1 MKDRDSKGRFREG
14 IIPHNKGK
22 KFVHS
27 GSFKKGHKINVG
39 RKRIFSDEWKKNM
52 FRNLIEKKK
61 NKKWVKPTLVFV
73 LIGSFLVF
81 GIWAVAN
88 NFTAQSLNLS
98 IFSREGVVSAS
109 GFDPTELNKA
119 EHLDSNKNFISDIYP
134 EVKALDDIWSE
145 TIPSD
150 DYVRVTFEKNLT
162 SKNDITLY
170 PRVISGTPK
179 IEVYE
184 ADGTEIIAEFTN
196 IISNEYN
203 KVYLTNLDGTQ
214 DTFDLKIIGGSVDF
228 DYVIDPSP
236 AINFTDPTPSNNTF
250 QSNTDVYVNV
260 STSNASN
267 HSAFIDWDRSLRLWM
282 PFDSRNSSGDPTD
295 LSTWSNNGS
304 AINGAVYTSSGIR
317 GDAFSFDGV
326 DDYIVI
332 SDSASL
338 LDLPTTAL
346 SFSAWVNVKNDG
358 TNDYIFTKAV
368 STGTYGW
375 TFYVDKYRRA
385 ALVMQRATTDMTI
398 LSALNTLPV
407 YTNGWFHLAVT
418 YPGGDTA
425 TDVNIYVN
433 GAEVSSYQTQT
444 DGNGTYQSDSGHDA
458 RIARSGYSAYFNGS
472 LDEVMIF
479 NRALTPEE
487 INASYNAGSYRLF
500 KNFTS
505 LADGNYNYTAHV
517 IDALGYTN
525 QTEQR
530 TVTIDTTY
538 PTWENNKTN
547 LTASTPQGNLVYFNI
562 TLNDTNP
569 GTYVFSWYNGTDWAN
584 DSATS
589 YTNGQ
594 EVQVTKTITADTGDI
609 NWTWY
614 FNDTAGNSNQSDVWS
629 VTLTVGDTTPPNVT
643 INTPLNQTY
652 ATTSIIFN
660 VTALDETGMGGCL
673 YSLNAGNTNVTMTNS
688 STSPTYWNATDN
700 NVVQGSSTATF
711 YCNDTANNIN
721 NSETVTFFIDS
732 INPEMTFDYPV
743 NISYDAEVTI
753 LNYTYT
759 ETNPGYCQWSND
771 TGTTKS
777 APVTMGINWT
787 GLSSIEGSNTW
798 TVYCNDTLGHTNS
811 TNITF
816 TIDTINPDI
825 SITFPSNNTNTTN
838 TNLNVNYTTSDINL
852 ASCWYSNDTY
862 LVNTSLAT
870 CGTNITTVI
879 WSEGNH
885 NVTVWAN
892 DSLGNINNS
901 KISFRIDTT
910 LPTVSDISVNDL
922 YLIETDVAVDGFIA
936 TIDFSELMDEGT
948 VPTIGYSPAVATTLT
963 YCDGAWSDGDTYT
976 YTCDIEDANVESADV
991 DIDVSGAKDLAGN
1004 TMTAD
1009 TTTGDN
1015 EFSIDTI
1022 IPDIS
1027 ILFPNN
1033 NTNWTNTNL
1042 DVNYTATDTNLAS
1055 CWYSND
1061 TYLANT
1067 SLANCGTNITNVIW
1081 SEGQHNVT
1089 VWSND
1094 TGGNENNSK
1103 ISFTIDTTPPYFT
1116 NWANQS
1122 ITEGQSLNYNI
1133 NADDDGVGLESFAI
1147 NWTTPFNITIADG
1160 ILRNSSGLSVGAY
1173 YINVSINDTLG
1184 NLNSSIL
1191 LVNVTAISD
1200 IEYPLFSNYW
1210 DNNASL
1216 VDSGTGLFNVTVTS
1230 TNGTVWLEIDGTNIT
1245 ATNLTADVYN
1255 ASYVFSSAGT
1265 YTYRWHSWGNGTL
1278 ANYNKSIDRSY
1289 TVNTSDTCTC
1299 PAINNDWEVDMSDYC
1314 ELNTACNLGAGKL
1327 SFVGSGYAN
1336 CSTNINTTN
1345 LGDPGSSG
1353 VLYVSNGCLINI
1365 K

>member
-660 VTALDETGMGGCL
+660 VTALDETGMSNCS
-673 YSLNAGNTNVTMTNS
+673 YSLDAGLNNVTMTNS
-688 STSPTYWNATDN
+688 STSPTYWNATDTS
-700 NVVQGSSTATF
+700 VSEGSSTVSF
-711 YCNDTANNIN
+711 YCTDINNNIN
-721 NSETVTFFIDS
+721 MTENVTFLVDI
-732 INPEMTFDYPV
+732 
-743 NISYDAEVTI
+743 
-753 LNYTYT
+753 
-759 ETNPGYCQWSND
+759 TNPD
-771 TGTTKS
+771 
-777 APVTMGINWT
+777 I
-787 GLSSIEGSNTW
+787 
-798 TVYCNDTLGHTNS
+798 
-811 TNITF
+811 NITF
-816 TIDTINPDI
+816 PI
-825 SITFPSNNTNTTN
+825 NNTEVTGTGADVNFTRSD
-838 TNLNVNYTTSDINL
+838 TNLAY
-852 ASCWYSNDTY
+852 CWYSNDTY
-862 LVNTSLAT
+862 LVNSTPDST
-870 CGTNITTVI
+870 CSNITSIV
-879 WSEGNH
+879 WSVGPH

-892 DSLGNINNS
+892 DSANNLNWSIINFSIISGNQPP
-901 KISFRIDTT
+901 KITHIF
-910 LPTVSDISVNDL
+910 N
-922 YLIETDVAVDGFIA
+922 
-936 TIDFSELMDEGT
+936 
-948 VPTIGYSPAVATTLT
+948 
-963 YCDGAWSDGDTYT
+963 
-976 YTCDIEDANVESADV
+976 ESMT
-991 DIDVSGAKDLAGN
+991 DVSGGLNAGPSSTTVTIN
-1004 TMTAD
+1004 FTASD
-1009 TTTGDN
+1009 ADGNLNITTASINFSKSDETTRTNSSCYLYEGD
-1015 EFSIDTI
+1015 S
-1022 IPDIS
+1022 
-1027 ILFPNN
+1027 
-1033 NTNWTNTNL
+1033 
-1042 DVNYTATDTNLAS
+1042 
-1055 CWYSND
+1055 
-1061 TYLANT
+1061 
-1067 SLANCGTNITNVIW
+1067 SLANFTCTVTMWWWDSAGTWDIDANILDNSSNYISNGSTVFQVGETTGFELSPSPITWPNVAAGSSNTTSTNDPILLNNTGNKNISANTIQINATNLRGETTSSLALWSGNFSMSWETSGDSAPNVECAGSQMNVTAGNYANITLANLTRGNYTTNNGYEGQEQLYICLRFAGNKLTEQPYSTA
-1081 SEGQHNVT
+1081 SEGA
-1089 VWSND
+1089 W
-1094 TGGNENNSK
+1094 
-1103 ISFTIDTTPPYFT
+1103 TI
-1116 NWANQS
+1116 
-1122 ITEGQSLNYNI
+1122 
-1133 NADDDGVGLESFAI
+1133 
-1147 NWTTPFNITIADG
+1147 
-1160 ILRNSSGLSVGAY
+1160 R
-1173 YINVSINDTLG
+1173 
-1184 NLNSSIL
+1184 IL
-1191 LVNVTAISD
+1191 LVVLIPKKRKKKQKKKEKQKIKSIKDDKLLGAVELIID
-1200 IEYPLFSNYW
+1200 KLKEEYPLDKKGIIKTIIEKLNSKYEINRKEF
-1210 DNNASL
+1210 
-1216 VDSGTGLFNVTVTS
+1216 
-1230 TNGTVWLEIDGTNIT
+1230 LEIIKAREGLTIPIT
-1245 ATNLTADVYN
+1245 I
-1255 ASYVFSSAGT
+1255 FS
-1265 YTYRWHSWGNGTL
+1265 
-1278 ANYNKSIDRSY
+1278 K
-1289 TVNTSDTCTC
+1289 
-1299 PAINNDWEVDMSDYC
+1299 E
-1314 ELNTACNLGAGKL
+1314 LGALESITKYMKENLKMNYHEIAKELGRDERTIWSSYKKATEKQKHPIKIKDTKL
-1327 SFVGSGYAN
+1327 SLPISIFENKKLTILESVIIYLKEKGMKYSEVGELLGRDQR
-1336 CSTNINTTN
+1336 NIWTIYSRAGKKNQERK
-1345 LGDPGSSG
+1345 
-1353 VLYVSNGCLINI
+1353 V
-1365 K
+1365 